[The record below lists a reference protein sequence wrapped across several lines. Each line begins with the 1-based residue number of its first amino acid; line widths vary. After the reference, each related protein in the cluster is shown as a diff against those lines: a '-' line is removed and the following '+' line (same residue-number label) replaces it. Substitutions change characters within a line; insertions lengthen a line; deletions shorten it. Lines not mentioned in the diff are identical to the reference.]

1 MEIVHSRHG
10 EKSKAFNNGNS
21 WCNLLALFLIQD
33 DSGKAHVM
41 RRTFREILEDTPIVA
56 AIKDMEGLEQCLK
69 SDIQVVFILFGDICS
84 IKDIVKRIKDS
95 GKVAMVHID
104 LIAGLSGKEIA
115 LDYIKEFTEAD
126 GIITTKSTLIRHA
139 RELGLYTVLRY
150 FVIDSMALV
159 NIEKQN
165 GSVLPDVIE
174 ILPGVMPKIIR
185 KVNGIS
191 KVPVVAGGLISDR
204 EDVML
209 ALDNGAVAISSTSKK
224 VWFM

>member
-1 MEIVHSRHG
+1 MEKRVRHLTTVIVG
-10 EKSKAFNNGNS
+10 VI
-21 WCNLLALFLIQD
+21 CLLFFLIQD

-84 IKDIVKRIKDS
+84 IKNIVKRIKDS

>member
-1 MEIVHSRHG
+1 
-10 EKSKAFNNGNS
+10 
-21 WCNLLALFLIQD
+21 
-33 DSGKAHVM
+33 
-41 RRTFREILEDTPIVA
+41 
-56 AIKDMEGLEQCLK
+56 
-69 SDIQVVFILFGDICS
+69 
-84 IKDIVKRIKDS
+84 
-95 GKVAMVHID
+95 
-104 LIAGLSGKEIA
+104 
-115 LDYIKEFTEAD
+115 
-126 GIITTKSTLIRHA
+126 
-139 RELGLYTVLRY
+139 
-150 FVIDSMALV
+150 IDSMALV

-209 ALDNGAVAISSTSKK
+209 ALDSGAVAISSTSEK

>member
-1 MEIVHSRHG
+1 
-10 EKSKAFNNGNS
+10 
-21 WCNLLALFLIQD
+21 
-33 DSGKAHVM
+33 M

-56 AIKDMEGLEQCLK
+56 AIKDIEGLEQCLK

-209 ALDNGAVAISSTSKK
+209 ALDNGAVAISSTSEK